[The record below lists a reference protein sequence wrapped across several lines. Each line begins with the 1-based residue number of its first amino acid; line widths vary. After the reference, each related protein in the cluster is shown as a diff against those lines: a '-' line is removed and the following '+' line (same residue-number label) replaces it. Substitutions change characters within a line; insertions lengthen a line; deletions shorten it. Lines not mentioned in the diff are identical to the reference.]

1 MNKFWSLILI
11 IILSGCANTTN
22 HPSSELGDMWTD
34 MKPISGP
41 KAIIKITPRY
51 PEDLIQRNLS
61 GIVQLAFV
69 VGEDGKPTN
78 IKSTSDAND
87 ELIKEA
93 TYTLSKN
100 VYHPKYS
107 GQKVIVEAIF
117 HLTRN

>member
-1 MNKFWSLILI
+1 MNKVWSLILI
-11 IILSGCANTTN
+11 IILSGCANTAN
-22 HPSSELGDMWTD
+22 DPSNDLGDIWTD

-51 PEDLIQRNLS
+51 PDDLIQRNLS
-61 GIVQLAFV
+61 GIVQLVFV
-69 VGEDGKPTN
+69 VGEDGRPTN
-78 IKSTSDAND
+78 IKSTSDADD
-87 ELIKEA
+87 ELVKEA

-107 GQKVIVEAIF
+107 GQEVTVEAIF